1 MKKIFLFI
9 VFFSSTLITI
19 AQNVTEIY
27 INPATGN
34 DSNAGDT
41 LNPLKTLSAAI
52 KIANNDKETGPLTI
66 ILSPG
71 IYSLDQTLTLKPVYR
86 EFTRTNRLT
95 IRAQILPDDPD
106 WNTSSMPAIIPTMP
120 LSEMWNGRKDPFGGV
135 ADGFLVETSHVT
147 FQGLKI
153 LGIPVVEHPK
163 TGYIQRIY
171 PIARYNSS
179 LDDLEIIQCLFAGDE
194 VVLPLH
200 LGILAN
206 GSGIVVDHC
215 IFYNLKQPI
224 VYWSLKS
231 TGHVMRNSFIYGNY
245 GCGIWT
251 SAIANDFVF
260 ENNVIANGN
269 YVWISQQTRDAGQ
282 QGNVA
287 GISTP
292 ILYNVKNSLFAGNKK
307 FVGTGGGPALNFKD
321 VDPSVLNLV
330 NTKISDT
337 PVQLELDQSK
347 KTFLHPV
354 EGTEAAAIGA
364 GLFNKK

>member
-1 MKKIFLFI
+1 MRKLNYFLLFI
-9 VFFSSTLITI
+9 ILASSKTFS
-19 AQNVTEIY
+19 QNATEIY
-27 INPATGN
+27 VNPTNGCDCTDGN
-34 DSNAGDT
+34 KGS
-41 LNPLKTLSAAI
+41 PLKTLAAAVE
-52 KIANNDKETGPLTI
+52 KANADRSTGPVTI

-71 IYSLDQTLTLKPVYR
+71 IYSLDQTLTLKPVNR
-86 EFTRTNRLT
+86 ELTGTNRLT

-106 WNTSSMPAIIPTMP
+106 WNTSSMPTIIPAMP

-147 FQGLKI
+147 FQGLK
-153 LGIPVVEHPK
+153 LMGIPVVEHPK
-163 TGYIQRIY
+163 TGFIQRVY

-179 LDDLEIIQCLFAGDE
+179 LDDLEISQCLFAGDE
-194 VVLPLH
+194 AILPLH

-206 GSGIVVDHC
+206 GTSIVVDHC
-215 IFYNLKQPI
+215 IFYNLKQAI

-231 TGHVMRNSFIYGNY
+231 TGHIMRYSIMYGGY

-269 YVWISQQTRDAGQ
+269 YVWISQQNRDAGQ

-287 GISTP
+287 NVTTP

-321 VDPSVLNLV
+321 VDPSVFNLV
-330 NTKISDT
+330 NTKITDK
-337 PVQLELDQSK
+337 PVQLEMDQSK
-347 KTFLHPV
+347 RTFLHPV

-364 GLFNKK
+364 GLFKR